1 MMSHRSLI
9 FRVGPVTDHS
19 RLPAEREILPPR
31 QAPAGEPM
39 DTRGLGPQPS
49 SAAVS
54 AAVHRGRVFNPHAA
68 FVLTSLKENRDRV
81 SMNTLGEP

>member
-1 MMSHRSLI
+1 MNHRSLI

-19 RLPAEREILPPR
+19 RLPAKRETLSPR

-54 AAVHRGRVFNPHAA
+54 AAVHRGRDFNPHAA
-68 FVLTSLKENRDRV
+68 FVLTSLRENRDKV
-81 SMNTLGEP
+81 SMSALVKS

>member
-1 MMSHRSLI
+1 MKHRSLI
-9 FRVGPVTDHS
+9 FRVGPATDHS
-19 RLPAEREILPPR
+19 CLPAERETLPPR

-54 AAVHRGRVFNPHAA
+54 AAVHRGRDLIPHAA

-81 SMNTLGEP
+81 SMSGLDKS